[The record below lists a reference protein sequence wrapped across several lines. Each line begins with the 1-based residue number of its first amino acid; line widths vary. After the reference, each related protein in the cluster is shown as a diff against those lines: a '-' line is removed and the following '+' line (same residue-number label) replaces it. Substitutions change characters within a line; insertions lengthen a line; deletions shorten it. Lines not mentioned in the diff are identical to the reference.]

1 MELRARRHSETLGLA
16 RAAAARAGVT
26 RVSDVTAFAVPGIP
40 VFQATR
46 PDARSLSVSQGKGLT
61 PAAAIIGAL
70 LESVAN
76 QLKEV
81 SVIEK
86 PANMEGRFLS
96 TILAP
101 GHAKTVVTTREA
113 APVGREE

>member
-1 MELRARRHSETLGLA
+1 MVHPE
-16 RAAAARAGVT
+16 
-26 RVSDVTAFAVPGIP
+26 
-40 VFQATR
+40 
-46 PDARSLSVSQGKGLT
+46 
-61 PAAAIIGAL
+61 IGRAL
-70 LESVAN
+70 LERVQN

-101 GHAKTVVTTREA
+101 GHAKIATKETA
-113 APVGREE
+113 AAESGS